1 MRPRDWLVVSI
12 LVGVPTA
19 SLAQTRPT
27 ALGVVESIKQ
37 HMGVQWSEQTVDT
50 FKDGDPATPVTGIA
64 VTMMATFDVLK
75 RAAAAGAN
83 LIITHEPT
91 FYDHLD
97 RLDVLERERDVVT
110 AAKRAFI
117 REKRLVIVRMHD
129 HWHRRRPDGIAVG
142 MARALGWEQQRDP
155 QSEYLFQIPTT
166 TLGALAASIRQRLD
180 APTLRVVGDSNLRVA
195 RVALAPGAAG
205 FALHRQALQRTDVD
219 VLLIGEAHEWETVE
233 YVADAI
239 AAGEKKALILT
250 GHIPSEQAGM
260 EEFARWLGTFL
271 KDVPVTFVAT
281 ADPFWTPK

>member
-1 MRPRDWLVVSI
+1 MRPRDWLVLPI
-12 LVGVPTA
+12 LLAVPTA
-19 SLAQTRPT
+19 GPAQTRPT
-27 ALGVVESIKQ
+27 ALGVVESIKR

-97 RLDVLERERDVVT
+97 RLDVLERDAVT
-110 AAKRAFI
+110 ATKRAFI
-117 REKRLVIVRMHD
+117 REKQLVIVRMHD

-142 MARALGWEQQRDP
+142 MAQALGWEQQRDP
-155 QSEYLFQIPTT
+155 QSEYLFQIPETS
-166 TLGALAASIRQRLD
+166 LGALAASIRQRLA
-180 APTLRVVGDSNLRVA
+180 APTLRVVGDSNMRVT

-205 FALHRQALQRTDVD
+205 FALHRQALQRPDVD

-239 AAGEKKALILT
+239 AAGQKKALILT

-260 EEFARWLGTFL
+260 EEFARWLRTFL
-271 KDVPVTFVAT
+271 NNVTVTFVAT
-281 ADPFWTPK
+281 ADPFWAPK

>member
-1 MRPRDWLVVSI
+1 MRPRDWLVLPI
-12 LVGVPTA
+12 LLAVPTA
-19 SLAQTRPT
+19 GPAQTRPT

-97 RLDVLERERDVVT
+97 RLDVLERDAVT
-110 AAKRAFI
+110 ATKRAFI
-117 REKRLVIVRMHD
+117 REKQLVIVRMHD

-142 MARALGWEQQRDP
+142 MAQALGWEQQRDP
-155 QSEYLFQIPTT
+155 QSEYLFQIPETS
-166 TLGALAASIRQRLD
+166 LGALAASIRQRLA
-180 APTLRVVGDSNLRVA
+180 APTLRVVGDSNMRVT

-205 FALHRQALQRTDVD
+205 FALHRQALQRPDVD

-239 AAGEKKALILT
+239 AAGQKKALILT

-260 EEFARWLGTFL
+260 EEFARWLRTFL
-271 KDVPVTFVAT
+271 NNVTVTFVAT